1 MAYTRDD
8 FLAKF
13 AAIITNFPALALYY
27 QAGDPTLLAPM
38 GAVATMFGMLSEQ
51 LDIAMLEPFSKT
63 RDTTVLAD
71 AAMKGI
77 LPFAI
82 PPTMTITATNPGTV
96 SVPITAG
103 RRLLDQNGRVYTA
116 QTNATVPAGGT
127 ATLLVKQMTTR
138 AESATVDQSA
148 PFYAVQIPENSDA
161 DQCVSGVYVS
171 VDGAQYYYAPEF
183 ANVAADDPAFDI
195 VTDEQRRLFVKF
207 GWANTF
213 GTQPDAGATVSLL
226 IEETLGA
233 TDLAT
238 NAAFT
243 LEATTT
249 TADRALTFKLA
260 SVVNPGAD
268 PVDIEVLRQLAT
280 YPSGYDGSAVYL
292 GNFDFLIRRN
302 LLNLRFLSVW
312 NEQVEESVR
321 GPNVQN
327 INRQFI
333 AVLSDGATTADQIAA
348 LQKSIRN
355 VVAAADD
362 SYWVKFVDAVETPLP
377 LTINAQVSVVHDT
390 GDVEAQIRA
399 QVLALYGR
407 DAAAVRQG
415 MIRLSNKKITDALK
429 KNIVALQDDGS
440 DFQITLPAQTN
451 LLPEQF
457 RYVSDASLT
466 VNVTQ
471 ATYNDGQWS
480 H

>member
-1 MAYTRDD
+1 
-8 FLAKF
+8 
-13 AAIITNFPALALYY
+13 
-27 QAGDPTLLAPM
+27 
-38 GAVATMFGMLSEQ
+38 
-51 LDIAMLEPFSKT
+51 
-63 RDTTVLAD
+63 
-71 AAMKGI
+71 
-77 LPFAI
+77 
-82 PPTMTITATNPGTV
+82 
-96 SVPITAG
+96 
-103 RRLLDQNGRVYTA
+103 
-116 QTNATVPAGGT
+116 
-127 ATLLVKQMTTR
+127 
-138 AESATVDQSA
+138 
-148 PFYAVQIPENSDA
+148 
-161 DQCVSGVYVS
+161 
-171 VDGAQYYYAPEF
+171 
-183 ANVAADDPAFDI
+183 
-195 VTDEQRRLFVKF
+195 
-207 GWANTF
+207 
-213 GTQPDAGATVSLL
+213 
-226 IEETLGA
+226 
-233 TDLAT
+233 
-238 NAAFT
+238 
-243 LEATTT
+243 
-249 TADRALTFKLA
+249 
-260 SVVNPGAD
+260 VNPGAD